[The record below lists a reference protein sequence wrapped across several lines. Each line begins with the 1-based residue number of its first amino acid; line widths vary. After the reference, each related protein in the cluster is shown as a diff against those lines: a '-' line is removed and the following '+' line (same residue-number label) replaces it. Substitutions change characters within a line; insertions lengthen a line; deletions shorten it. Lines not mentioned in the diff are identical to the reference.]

1 VRNVE
6 GEPGMLK
13 RVHALPRISIRQGN
27 HYIQDLPE
35 GESCS
40 CEDQSLC

>member
-1 VRNVE
+1 
-6 GEPGMLK
+6 MLK

-35 GESCS
+35 GGSRGHKGLSPC
-40 CEDQSLC
+40 

>member
-1 VRNVE
+1 MRNVE

-35 GESCS
+35 GESLGRKV
-40 CEDQSLC
+40 QSPC